1 MFFFSEF
8 EQSKE
13 SRFVTKLN
21 KLLALITSNLSHSS
35 SAKTATLDSFAKS
48 SFDH

>member
-1 MFFFSEF
+1 MFSDF

-13 SRFVTKLN
+13 RSFITKLN
-21 KLLALITSNLSHSS
+21 KLLAPIISNLSHLS
-35 SAKTATLDSFAKS
+35 SAKTATLDSFAKF